1 MELVVCEIDAK
12 CISLL
17 NDPSP
22 FLKQLICIKPIS
34 SSTIELASKK
44 GIKVWSLEEVEQLGA
59 TTAHK
64 ELVSFLSIKKKE
76 TNIISPRCYFWML
89 TNISFLAA
97 DA

>member
-1 MELVVCEIDAK
+1 MELVVCENDAK

-64 ELVSFLSIKKKE
+64 ELVGSFQFKKKK
-76 TNIISPRCYFWML
+76 
-89 TNISFLAA
+89 
-97 DA
+97 